1 MSPATART
9 TEPLPAAARRQLAGA
24 TTDVVF
30 PDEDVEVT
38 IDGRSSTVPIEVAQT
53 LVDVMRRLGE
63 GHGVL
68 VQSVDELLT
77 TGQAASM
84 LGVSRTHVC
93 SLVDA
98 GTLPVEYRGT
108 HRRLRTSDVL
118 DHLRRQRAER
128 KAALDEISRLSH
140 EAGLYDDNF

>member
-1 MSPATART
+1 MSAATART
-9 TEPLPAAARRQLAGA
+9 TEPLSSAARHQLADLP
-24 TTDVVF
+24 TDVAL
-30 PDEDVEVT
+30 PDGEVDVT
-38 IDGRSSTVPIEVAQT
+38 INGQSSTVPSEVAQT
-53 LVDVMRRLGE
+53 LLDVMRRLGQ

-93 SLVDA
+93 SLVDDGA
-98 GTLPVEYRGT
+98 LPVEYRGT

-118 DHLRRQRAER
+118 DHLRRQRSER
-128 KAALDEISRLSH
+128 RAALDEISRLSR
-140 EAGLYDDNF
+140 EAGLYDDDF

>member
-1 MSPATART
+1 MPATART
-9 TEPLPAAARRQLAGA
+9 TTPLTSAARRRLADLRPDDPFPTDDVALTIGDR
-24 TTDVVF
+24 TT
-30 PDEDVEVT
+30 
-38 IDGRSSTVPIEVAQT
+38 TVPREVAQS
-53 LVDVMRRLGE
+53 LLDVVRRLGE
-63 GHGVL
+63 GQGVI

-77 TGQAASM
+77 TGQAASL

-93 SLVDA
+93 SLVDD
-98 GTLPVEYRGT
+98 GVIPVEYRGT

-140 EAGLYDDNF
+140 EAGLYDDAF